1 MKVTRLI
8 REYVEKNVSDAYPLN
23 NLKEYDEVIIRVK
36 EAREVYNH
44 KVNEFCKLLISDL
57 KKEYEIPEDWIF
69 KFVDRCT
76 LEESGYDAEVS
87 IKNRKHFDCVK
98 EKRRSAIDEILLR
111 LELGANRDELTR
123 MISELCKDSDNN

>member
-44 KVNEFCKLLISDL
+44 KVNEFCKSLISDL
-57 KKEYEIPEDWIF
+57 KKEYEIPEDWTF

-76 LEESGYDAEVS
+76 LEESGCNAKVS
-87 IKNRKHFDCVK
+87 IKNRKHFDGVK